1 MTEFKQSGFG
11 AVLRQRREE
20 LGLSLNDL
28 AASTRVRKTYLQ
40 ALEEENLQMLPGAAY
55 AVGFLRI
62 YARQLELPIEPLVAA
77 LTGERTLEDH
87 AARHALG
94 GDGSR
99 RAKQIRGKGKAVKL
113 LLLLILLLLA
123 AAGYFYYRQSTQVP
137 RPVSVSTPENSSS
150 ARPAH
155 KTAVEQPAAAQPE
168 VAPPPTTQTAGQG
181 LPAVVPVELAVLPA
195 TGAIVRV
202 LPLAAGT
209 MKVSLDS
216 QEVREYQLQP
226 DQSLNWKVST
236 SLAVELS
243 APGLARVWVDQQEIA
258 VTEHTAFI
266 LKAGVKPEQRP

>member
-1 MTEFKQSGFG
+1 MVMTEFKQSGYG

-55 AVGFLRI
+55 SVGFLRI
-62 YARQLELPIEPLVAA
+62 YARQLGLPIEPLLAA
-77 LTGERTLEDH
+77 LAGNETLTEQAPRQAH
-87 AARHALG
+87 G
-94 GDGSR
+94 GDLPSGTRKGSNKR
-99 RAKQIRGKGKAVKL
+99 KTGKL
-113 LLLLILLLLA
+113 LLLLFLLLLA
-123 AAGYFYYRQSTQVP
+123 AAGYLYYRKAP
-137 RPVSVSTPENSSS
+137 KLLRPAPVLSPEVSSP
-150 ARPAH
+150 ARPAQ
-155 KTAVEQPAAAQPE
+155 KPVAELPVAVQPTAIPATAQNQPAIVPTELPVIPAA
-168 VAPPPTTQTAGQG
+168 
-181 LPAVVPVELAVLPA
+181 
-195 TGAIVRV
+195 GAIVRM

-209 MKVSLDS
+209 MKVSLDN

-258 VTEHTAFI
+258 VTEQAAFI
-266 LKAGVKPEQRP
+266 LKAGVKTERRP